1 MKAKP
6 IHYEDLI
13 MKRAMDLFA
22 EEGLKFFGINKKVKE
37 IGPTELVV
45 LETKNMFMN
54 YTFLMEDDTF
64 IHFEFQTT
72 NKGTIDLRRFRA
84 YEALLSHQTGKDVL
98 TYVVYSGNIKNPE
111 DTLKTGINEFKINLI
126 SMADKDGDKTYN
138 DVMRKI
144 ESGIEITKQDIISL
158 TFTPIMGGEMST
170 IDKILNAIKI
180 VKDVDKDYKYDVES
194 ILYAFAN
201 KFLSGKDLE
210 KVREELRMTELGKSL
225 IQEGIE
231 KGREEGIEKGREEGK
246 AELLIKILMKKFK
259 RIPNEYKEKIKQ
271 LPEETLEIIAIDI
284 FELNS
289 IEELEQYF

>member
-1 MKAKP
+1 MKP
-6 IHYEDLI
+6 INYEDLI

-37 IGPTELVV
+37 LGPTELVV
-45 LETKNMFMN
+45 LETKNMFMD

-72 NKGTIDLRRFRA
+72 NKGTTDLRRFRA
-84 YEALLSHQTGKDVL
+84 YEALLSHQTGKDAV
-98 TYVVYSGNIKNPE
+98 TYVVYSSNIKNPPNILE
-111 DTLKTGINEFKINLI
+111 TGINKYEVNSI
-126 SMADKDGDKTYN
+126 SMASKDGDKIYN
-138 DVMRKI
+138 DIVEKI
-144 ESGIEITKQDIISL
+144 KSGKDITKQDIISL
-158 TFTPIMGGEMST
+158 TFTPIMAGN
-170 IDKILNAIKI
+170 IDIADKIINAIHV
-180 VKDVDKDYKYDVES
+180 VKDIENDYKYDVES

-210 KVREELRMTELGKSL
+210 KVKEELRMTELGKSL

-231 KGREEGIEKGREEGK
+231 KGKEEGK
-246 AELLIKILMKKFK
+246 AELLIKMLMKKFK
-259 RIPNEYKEKIKQ
+259 KIPNEYKEKIKS
-271 LPEETLEIIAIDI
+271 LPEETIELIATDI